1 MPKKDTN
8 NYNKNY
14 FTTRGI
20 PQPGAETVTS
30 EEKQKLAQSQQ
41 QAQNEQAQHGTPTG
55 PDEDAEIRR
64 AMGRSSGP
72 QDGGE

>member
-20 PQPGAETVTS
+20 PQPAAETVND
-30 EEKQKLAQSQQ
+30 EEKQKLAQSEK
-41 QAQNEQAQHGTPTG
+41 AAREGEKTG
-55 PDEDAEIRR
+55 PNENAEIAR
-64 AMGRSSGP
+64 AMGRN
-72 QDGGE
+72 GEGKTDEEQ